1 MDEHSILKAAE
12 KGCMAYEDYDT
23 RGLLNKARECEAAG
37 INPEYVL
44 MLANKCCGLYEFYN
58 PERLLRKALA
68 VNEIGYNPVVILEN
82 ACEHTERD
90 FQPVRI
96 LSEIIDREG

>member
-1 MDEHSILKAAE
+1 MDEHNILQAAE

-23 RGLLNKARECEAAG
+23 GNLLEKARECEKAG
-37 INPEYVL
+37 IDPEYVL
-44 MLANKCCGLYEFYN
+44 VLANKCCGLYEFYN

-68 VNEIGYNPVVILEN
+68 VNELGYDPVVILEN
-82 ACEHTERD
+82 ACKDKERD

-96 LSEIIDREG
+96 LSEIIDRES